1 MKMNIEY
8 EYSFKVDC
16 VEKYIQYCE
25 NNNYEK
31 KSENRQIR
39 KLYKNDTDIMGRI
52 TINYVDGN
60 EIIEFDFKNNN
71 QTKNILKESEETIP
85 LIIKNQDLNSIE
97 SILKFFNLKLDKVL
111 DRTRLV
117 YVKKNIKFEI
127 DKYVSP
133 EIMNVIGI
141 EGKKEEVDII
151 YKKVINN
158 I

>member
-1 MKMNIEY
+1 MNIEY